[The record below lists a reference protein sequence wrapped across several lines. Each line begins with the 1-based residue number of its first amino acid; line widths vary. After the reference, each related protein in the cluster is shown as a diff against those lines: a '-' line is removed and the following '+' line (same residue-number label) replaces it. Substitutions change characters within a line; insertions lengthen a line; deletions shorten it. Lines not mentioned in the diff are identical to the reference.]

1 MAERPSESPPRRVD
15 RRRALIVGLLLVL
28 ALGLRIAEIQRT
40 SYQPVNDAGSYLKLA
55 GQIANS
61 GSYSSKD
68 FGAGGTRGPSA
79 YFPPGFPYFL
89 AAVDT
94 VSGHTTRPA
103 VVQPARISQAL
114 LGTITVALIGLL
126 AFELF
131 GWTAGIAALALAAIY
146 PVFIE
151 LSGALVAENLV
162 TPLIV
167 AAVWAVLRARRSPHP
182 YRWTVGAG
190 VLTGLAAL
198 THFNALIIVI
208 PLGLAVWTVR
218 PRWSMKPVAA
228 PALLV
233 AITALTILPW
243 TIRNAVELHSF
254 IPVSDETGIT
264 LVGTYNQLSAN
275 NHQVPYKW
283 RLYAKLPQ
291 DRVLVRER
299 LHFTEPQLDAK
310 LRKQALN
317 YIGDHPLAPLSVA
330 FHNTLRMFELEGS
343 FAWRASAAAQGLQ
356 LSTAQVGVIG
366 FWILCALALAGAA
379 TRLIRKAPLWVWS
392 VPVLLAISVVL
403 VNMETPRFREPIDA
417 FLILPAACALA
428 TLVARLR
435 GRRSDSAGTPVG
447 RDGETPVPAAST
459 EPVEVV

>member
-1 MAERPSESPPRRVD
+1 VSSKRK
-15 RRRALIVGLLLVL
+15 ALVVSLLLVL
-28 ALGLRIAEIQRT
+28 ALGLRIGEIQRT
-40 SYQPVNDAGSYLKLA
+40 SYKPINDAGSYLKLA
-55 GQIANS
+55 GEIANS

-103 VVQPARISQAL
+103 VVQPARISQAV

-131 GWTAGIAALALAAIY
+131 GETAGIAALALAAIY

-151 LSGALVAENLV
+151 LSGALVAENLL

-167 AAVWAVLRARRSPHP
+167 AATWTVLRAGRSPHP
-182 YRWTVGAG
+182 YRWITGAG
-190 VLTGLAAL
+190 VLTGLASL
-198 THFNALIIVI
+198 THFNGVLIVI
-208 PLGLAVWTVR
+208 PLALALWTVR
-218 PRWSMKPVAA
+218 PRWSVKSLAS
-228 PALLV
+228 PALLIAV
-233 AITALTILPW
+233 TALTILPW

-299 LHFTEPQLDAK
+299 LHLTEPQLDAK
-310 LRKQALN
+310 LRSQAFS
-317 YIGDHPLAPLSVA
+317 YIGNHPLAPLAVA

-343 FAWRASAAAQGLQ
+343 FAWRASAAAQGIQ

-366 FWILCALALAGAA
+366 FWIVCALAIAGAA
-379 TRLIRKAPLWVWS
+379 TKLVRRAPWWVWAI
-392 VPVLLAISVVL
+392 PILLAISVVL
-403 VNMETPRFREPIDA
+403 VNVETPRFREPVDA
-417 FLILPAACALA
+417 FLILPAACAVA

-435 GRRSDSAGTPVG
+435 GERGDSARTPVG
-447 RDGETPVPAAST
+447 RDGEAAVPAAST

>member
-1 MAERPSESPPRRVD
+1 MSTRKRK
-15 RRRALIVGLLLVL
+15 ALIVALLLVL

-55 GQIANS
+55 GQIVDG
-61 GSYSSKD
+61 GSYSGSD
-68 FGAGGTRGPSA
+68 RGAGGTIGPSA
-79 YFPPGFPYFL
+79 YFPPAYPYFL

-94 VSGHTTRPA
+94 ISGQSKRPA
-103 VVQPARISQAL
+103 VVQPARISQAI
-114 LGTITVALIGLL
+114 LGTVTVALIGLL

-131 GWTAGIAALALAAIY
+131 GETTGIAALALAAIY

-151 LSGALVAENLV
+151 LSGALVAENLL
-162 TPLIV
+162 TALIV
-167 AAVWAVLRARRSPHP
+167 AAVWSVLRSRRSKHP
-182 YRWTVGAG
+182 YRWIAGAG
-190 VLTGLAAL
+190 VLTGLAGL
-198 THFNALIIVI
+198 THVNGLIIVI
-208 PLGLAVWTVR
+208 PLALAVWTVR
-218 PRWSMKPVAA
+218 PRWSLKALA
-228 PALLV
+228 PGALLI
-233 AITALTILPW
+233 ALTALTILPW

-264 LVGTYNQLSAN
+264 LVGTYNPLSAN

-291 DRVLVRER
+291 DRALVRQER
-299 LHFTEPQLDAK
+299 HLTEPELGDK
-310 LRKQALN
+310 LQSQAFS
-317 YIGDHPLAPLSVA
+317 YIGDHPFAPLSVA

-343 FAWRASAAAQGLQ
+343 FAWRASASAQGIQ

-379 TRLIRKAPLWVWS
+379 TRLVRKAPLWVWS
-392 VPVLLAISVVL
+392 VPILLMITVVL

-417 FLILPAACALA
+417 FLILPASCALA

-435 GRRSDSAGTPVG
+435 GQSSDSAGTPVG